1 MTTSGTN
8 ETVTKTEAMATATP
22 AEVDAQI
29 ARLDRLDWGAMTPRE
44 NASLAAL
51 RQKYLAI
58 RASLPDEALA
68 AELQAGEYAGRDLA
82 PDELAAI
89 RKRH

>member
-1 MTTSGTN
+1 MTDQEFSTF
-8 ETVTKTEAMATATP
+8 VTQVR

-44 NASLAAL
+44 SASLAAL
-51 RQKYLAI
+51 RQKYLEI

-68 AELQAGEYAGRDLA
+68 AELQASEYAGRDLG